1 MATGFIFIIIFHFYQ
16 SGVILNQPLEL
27 VYYCL
32 IFSLLLVIFVYDLK
46 RYIIPDEII
55 LTSLVV
61 IFFHHILKDY
71 FFLYTFSLAGIGAA
85 LFFFLIWFF
94 SHGKWMGFGDVNL
107 GFLIGFFL
115 GWPAVVV
122 ALFSAF
128 FIGAIIGIVLIMFKK
143 KKLKSEVPFGPFL
156 IIGTFLGAFFSR
168 AIINY
173 YLSLLL

>member
-1 MATGFIFIIIFHFYQ
+1 
-16 SGVILNQPLEL
+16 
-27 VYYCL
+27 
-32 IFSLLLVIFVYDLK
+32 
-46 RYIIPDEII
+46 
-55 LTSLVV
+55 
-61 IFFHHILKDY
+61 
-71 FFLYTFSLAGIGAA
+71 
-85 LFFFLIWFF
+85 
-94 SHGKWMGFGDVNL
+94 MGFGDVKL